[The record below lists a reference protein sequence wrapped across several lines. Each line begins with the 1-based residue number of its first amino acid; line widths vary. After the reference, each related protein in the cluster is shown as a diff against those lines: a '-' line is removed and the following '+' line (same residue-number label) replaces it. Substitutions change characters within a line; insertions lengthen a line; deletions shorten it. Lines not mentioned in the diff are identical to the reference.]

1 VLTKNKSTHNLASN
15 IAESVTHELTMSLH
29 ETARAANWPGELIN
43 ALEVINDNGSV
54 YVSYP
59 DQLKQRIEDLE
70 YGSTN
75 ESPNSVIRPF
85 INRAVSTLSNET
97 KNGVMDYMNETGAG
111 GIW

>member
-1 VLTKNKSTHNLASN
+1 MLTKNKSTHNLASD

-43 ALEVINDNGSV
+43 ALEVINDNGSI

-70 YGSTN
+70 YGSSK

-85 INRAVSTLSNET
+85 INRAVTTLSNET
-97 KNGVMDYMNETGAG
+97 KNGVMDYINETGAG
-111 GIW
+111 GVW